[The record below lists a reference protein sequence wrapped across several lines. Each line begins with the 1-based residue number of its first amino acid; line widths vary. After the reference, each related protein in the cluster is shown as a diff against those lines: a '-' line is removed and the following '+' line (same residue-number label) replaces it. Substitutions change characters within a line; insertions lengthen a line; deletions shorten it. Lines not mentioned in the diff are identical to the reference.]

1 MVGCFDDPAPILLPL
16 EDIMRERLSADY
28 GKEIIDY
35 LVRPRLTGN
44 LDASYDAMMKIN
56 QAHVVMLAE
65 QAIILPQAA
74 RTLLLCLT
82 DMIAAGASCVP
93 LYPEKEDLY
102 YNMESELIGR
112 TGADIGGQMHTAR
125 SRNDLYATMQRM
137 LARGHWI
144 GLAGLANAL
153 RQRVLETAGQHVDV
167 VMTGYTHLQPA
178 QPITLGHYLSGVAD
192 ALARDT
198 RRLLASWE
206 TLNLSSLGAGALST
220 TGFPIDRERTA
231 DLLGFDGVLENSLD
245 AVASR
250 DYVTEIVF
258 ALTGLGITISRLN
271 QDLHLWYTHE
281 FGFIDIDDDIAGS
294 SSIMPQKKNPMPI
307 EHLKAKSGHIIGAL
321 MASLAVLK
329 GTGFMHCREVNGE
342 MIQPLGDAVR
352 EAEAMLRLA
361 DAVLRG
367 LRVDAARMLA
377 TAGGNFSTVTD
388 LADALVQKH
397 GFSFRVA
404 HQIVGALVRE
414 AVEAGVR
421 GANGINCAMVERVVE
436 RVTGRAL
443 KIPPQELAK
452 YLDPRQNVLRRTVTG
467 GPAPTAVE
475 KMLARSERT
484 LAADAARIVERE
496 AALTAADGRL
506 RDAVA
511 ATVNAGR

>member
-1 MVGCFDDPAPILLPL
+1 
-16 EDIMRERLSADY
+16 MRERLSADY
-28 GKEIIDY
+28 GREIVEY
-35 LVRPRLTGN
+35 LVKPRLSGN

-65 QAIILPQAA
+65 QNIIQPSVASS
-74 RTLLLCLT
+74 LLRCLG
-82 DMIAAGASCVP
+82 DMIAAGP
-93 LYPEKEDLY
+93 LCLTLDPAKEDLY
-102 YNMESELIGR
+102 FNMESEVIDRIG
-112 TGADIGGQMHTAR
+112 AEIGGQMHTGR
-125 SRNDLYATMQRM
+125 SRNDLYATVQRM
-137 LARGHWI
+137 LARAHWLR
-144 GLAGLANAL
+144 LARMANAL
-153 RQRVLETAGQHVDV
+153 RQRALETAAQHVET

-178 QPITLGHYLSGVAD
+178 QPITLAHYLSGVAD

-198 RRLLASWE
+198 RRLLAAWE
-206 TLNLSSLGAGALST
+206 TINLSALGAGALAT

-250 DYVTEIVF
+250 DYVSEIAF

-281 FGFIDIDDDIAGS
+281 FSFIDINDDIAGT

-307 EHLKAKSGHIIGAL
+307 EHLKAKSGHLIGAL
-321 MASLAVLK
+321 TASLAVLK
-329 GTGFMHCREVNGE
+329 GTGFMHCREMNGE
-342 MIQPLGDAVR
+342 MMQPLGDAVR

-388 LADALVQKH
+388 LADALVRKH

-404 HQIVGALVRE
+404 HQVVGALVRE
-414 AVEAGVR
+414 AVEAGMR
-421 GANGINCAMVERVVE
+421 GADGIDRAMVERVVA
-436 RVTGRAL
+436 RVAGRTLTITAD
-443 KIPPQELAK
+443 ELAEC
-452 YLDPRQNVLRRTVTG
+452 LDPRRNVERRTVTG
-467 GPAPTAVE
+467 GPAPVAVE
-475 KMLARSERT
+475 KLLARAGRV
-484 LAADAARIVERE
+484 LVADDARIDACAAAVAAADA
-496 AALTAADGRL
+496 RL

-511 ATVNAGR
+511 AALARG